1 MGSKKID
8 VYLRLKQ
15 LLLLQEEA
23 LNFSRERTTGVCS
36 PPSVLIQTDIDP
48 GSAAVSRAHCS
59 PPFGKKMEFNQ
70 LVAYVRS
77 QKKHFCHIF
86 VSFQLHTYIIL
97 SKASVFVSFQQLFSV
112 LCTHSSYYLN
122 YGS

>member
-8 VYLRLKQ
+8 VYLQLKQ

-59 PPFGKKMEFNQ
+59 PPFGKKLEFNQ

-77 QKKHFCHIF
+77 QKTFLPYFCRFSATYLHNIVKSKCFCEFPTIIF
-86 VSFQLHTYIIL
+86 CFMHTLIL
-97 SKASVFVSFQQLFSV
+97 LLKLR
-112 LCTHSSYYLN
+112 
-122 YGS
+122 